1 MLAVCRMAVLL
12 LVLFPLLLMLN
23 PMLAGVALVS
33 AIVMLYRG
41 KTSGATSRHPRSRPT
56 DDAAI

>member
-1 MLAVCRMAVLL
+1 MAVLL
-12 LVLFPLLLMLN
+12 LVLFPILLMYN
-23 PMLAGVALVS
+23 PALAAIALVS

-41 KTSGATSRHPRSRPT
+41 KTSGATSRHPRSHRT

>member
-1 MLAVCRMAVLL
+1 MAVLL
-12 LVLFPLLLMLN
+12 LVLAPLLLMFN
-23 PMLAGVALVS
+23 PLLAGIALVS

-41 KTSGATSRHPRSRPT
+41 KTTAATSRHPRSRPT

>member
-1 MLAVCRMAVLL
+1 MAVLL

-23 PMLAGVALVS
+23 PLLAGIALVS

>member
-1 MLAVCRMAVLL
+1 MAILL
-12 LVLFPLLLMLN
+12 LVLFPILLMIN
-23 PMLAGVALVS
+23 PPLAGIALVS

-41 KTSGATSRHPRSRPT
+41 KSSGATSRHPRSRPT